1 MAKLINKLI
10 IYIFVGLA
18 FSSFVLA
25 DNSLLDDD
33 ALFEGPDK
41 DFDSWTDDADLF
53 EGDEINSTGPF
64 AWLNIGVTQKWG
76 FNPVND
82 WSTTKER
89 TELTFGTT
97 GSISDTGY

>member
-41 DFDSWTDDADLF
+41 DFDSLVR
-53 EGDEINSTGPF
+53 P
-64 AWLNIGVTQKWG
+64 
-76 FNPVND
+76 
-82 WSTTKER
+82 
-89 TELTFGTT
+89 
-97 GSISDTGY
+97 